1 MRIDQ
6 ASNPV
11 LEKSFRFSLAVIE
24 FSQELVSRKKY
35 RMADQIFRSGTSI
48 GANIRESQNTDSRSD
63 FIHKLKVAAKEA
75 DETAY
80 RLELCNSSPHY
91 PGNDQLASEL
101 HEIIKILSKIF
112 GTLKRNANPRRE

>member
-24 FSQELVSRKKY
+24 FSEELVSRKKY

-48 GANIRESQNTDSRSD
+48 GANIRDSQN
-63 FIHKLKVAAKEA
+63 A
-75 DETAY
+75 
-80 RLELCNSSPHY
+80 
-91 PGNDQLASEL
+91 
-101 HEIIKILSKIF
+101 
-112 GTLKRNANPRRE
+112 